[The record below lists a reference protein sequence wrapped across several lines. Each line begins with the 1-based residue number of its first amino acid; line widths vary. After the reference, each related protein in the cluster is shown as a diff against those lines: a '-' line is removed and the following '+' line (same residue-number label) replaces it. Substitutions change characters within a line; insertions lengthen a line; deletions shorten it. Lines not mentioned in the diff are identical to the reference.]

1 MAPPREWM
9 KRRGN
14 DNRSDAVRERPP
26 RKRQRPGRK
35 DTRKRPGRKRPGRKR
50 PGTKDTRLLPY
61 CLCKGCPNRMQTA
74 KWCQGFCKKHASD
87 PRREKEEE
95 RERRKRRTSGEER
108 KRRTSGGCDVMCQQD
123 HEAEEK
129 KLMTP
134 QRKRR
139 TSGGCDVRCQ
149 QDDEEME
156 KKLMTPQAPENK
168 KRQATMSELLTI
180 LKKKNK
186 LPLPKMEIER
196 CPEILK
202 KKNEQPPQKMEIQR
216 CPGYDEHT
224 QLDGQLA
231 HSWHIR
237 EGRHNVIRPAI
248 SEEGAGLIC
257 MPPSPQPLPCQWYRK
272 SKVVGDSEV
281 FYWTNDLDGVEVLD
295 ISGGA
300 AHKNDLVH
308 MSY

>member
-1 MAPPREWM
+1 MAPPKEWM

-14 DNRSDAVRERPP
+14 DNRADAVRKRSA
-26 RKRQRPGRK
+26 RKRTDTRRERKRTDTRRKRKRK
-35 DTRKRPGRKRPGRKR
+35 DTRLR
-50 PGTKDTRLLPY
+50 PY
-61 CLCKGCPNRMQTA
+61 CLCKGCPNRMHTA

-95 RERRKRRTSGEER
+95 
-108 KRRTSGGCDVMCQQD
+108 QD

-308 MSY
+308 MSF